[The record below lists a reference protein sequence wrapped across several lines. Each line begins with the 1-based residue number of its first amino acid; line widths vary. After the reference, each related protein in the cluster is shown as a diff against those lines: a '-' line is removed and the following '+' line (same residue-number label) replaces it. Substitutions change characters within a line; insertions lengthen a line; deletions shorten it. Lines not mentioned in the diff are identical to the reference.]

1 MRIGRILG
9 ETYAEAGRSMRGFF
23 AGGSIAAGRVVVEAL
38 LYLSWVDFAF
48 SEVLD
53 ALEMESRILWNL
65 RLVVLIAVPVGILR
79 KSVYEAKQN
88 V

>member
-1 MRIGRILG
+1 MRIGRRLG
-9 ETYAEAGRSMRGFF
+9 ETYAEAGRWVRGLF

-38 LYLSWVDFAF
+38 LLLYLSWLDFAF

-65 RLVVLIAVPVGILR
+65 RLVVLIAVPVGILGEP
-79 KSVYEAKQN
+79 V
-88 V
+88 